1 MCMNSGGG
9 SGPNVEP
16 EKMEAKAG
24 QGLTTQD
31 PRFVANKVRKKR
43 MNLRIRRPKA

>member
-9 SGPNVEP
+9 GSGPDVEP
-16 EKMEAKAG
+16 EKMEALAG

-31 PRFVANKVRKKR
+31 PRFVANKSRKKR
-43 MNLRIRRPKA
+43 MNLRIRKPS

>member
-1 MCMNSGGG
+1 MCMNSG
-9 SGPNVEP
+9 STPRDVEP

-31 PRFVANKVRKKR
+31 PRFASNKARKKR
-43 MNLRIRRPKA
+43 MNLRIRRPTV